1 MQNCTTQN
9 RTTKALAVIFAREG
23 EHFSFAVKQ
32 LTALQVQVLTAI
44 SVRGGRE
51 IFSGDFLSAANVKS
65 VASVKRAVTR
75 LIDEGLVYFA
85 DGEYKVDNPF
95 FAEWVK
101 RR

>member
-1 MQNCTTQN
+1 M
-9 RTTKALAVIFAREG
+9 
-23 EHFSFAVKQ
+23 KQ
-32 LTALQVQVLTAI
+32 LTALKVQVLTAI
-44 SVRGGRE
+44 SVRRGRE

-75 LIDEGLVYFA
+75 LIDEGWVYFA
-85 DGEYKVDNPF
+85 NGEYKVDNPF